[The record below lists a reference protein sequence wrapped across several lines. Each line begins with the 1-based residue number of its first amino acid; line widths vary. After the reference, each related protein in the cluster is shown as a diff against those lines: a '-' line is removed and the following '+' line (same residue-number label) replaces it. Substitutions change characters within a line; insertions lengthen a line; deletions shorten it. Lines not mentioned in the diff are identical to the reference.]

1 MKYLILVLSL
11 LIFGACQNQEN
22 KTENM
27 PYGLLISA
35 TYNIQK
41 HAAILKFYEPVS
53 QRIFLWADKS
63 GHKPYCYSKLSP
75 DEIPTEIS
83 ERDDVLD
90 IKQVKMLDI
99 LHDKPINVSKILVR
113 DPLAIGGTQTSKSIR
128 NLIDTWESDI
138 KYYESYLYD
147 SSLIVGKYYKIENDT
162 VVPYDLEISDE
173 TKLSLKSMLLDKQ
186 SDTNLPDTKQFDE
199 HVSQWANLLNQ
210 PIPKIKRIS
219 LDIEVE
225 SEIGRIPDPK
235 IAEKRITAVGF
246 EGSDGLKQVFVLRKS
261 GIEEGVNELLPGVK
275 IVFYEETK
283 EKEMILDTFELM
295 KKYPLLIT
303 YNGDGFDLPYLYN
316 RASRLGIDRQKN
328 PLYMM
333 RDSATLTDGVHLD
346 LYRTM
351 SNRAF
356 QIYAFGQKYSDFSL
370 NSVSKGLL
378 GEEKI
383 DYGVELNDLTLYQ
396 TAIYCQNDARLTY
409 NLTGFNNDLLMNLL
423 IVISRIARMP
433 IDDISR
439 MGVSQWIR
447 SLLYYEHRQNG
458 ILIPRRQELDNKSSN
473 VTNEAVIK
481 DKKFRGGL
489 VVEPVEGIHF
499 DVTVMDFASLYPSI
513 IKVKNLSYETVRCSH
528 DTCKKNTIPQT
539 NHWVCTKKNGL
550 TSVLIGSLRDLRV
563 NYYKNMAK
571 NDTLTVEEK
580 QLFTV
585 VSQALK
591 VILNASYGVMG
602 AEIFPL
608 YFLPAAEAT
617 TATGRHIIMDTIDKC
632 KESGIDVLYGDT
644 DSLFVKKPTSKQV
657 EDIITKAKMDHNVE
671 LEIEKEYRYVVLSG
685 RKKNYLGVTKNG
697 KVDVKG
703 LTGKKSHTPPFIK
716 TLFYELLDIL
726 SEIKTA
732 EEFKRAKNKISD
744 KISECARKVQA
755 KEIPLQDLAFNVMIS
770 KAPRDYTK
778 TIPQHIRAAK
788 QLESIREIKKGD
800 IISYVKIL
808 NKPGV
813 RPIEMARKSE
823 IDTSKY
829 MEFMESTLDQLTSS
843 MDLDFDTILG
853 KPKQTGL
860 EQFFWN

>member
-1 MKYLILVLSL
+1 MS
-11 LIFGACQNQEN
+11 NQLEKN
-22 KTENM
+22 EMENM

-35 TYNIQK
+35 TYNSQK
-41 HAAILKFYEPVS
+41 NAAVLKFYDPTS

-83 ERDDVLD
+83 ERDDVIE
-90 IKQVKMLDI
+90 IKQVKLLDI
-99 LHDKPINVSKILVR
+99 LNDKPINVSKIVVK
-113 DPLAIGGTQTSKSIR
+113 DPLAIGGTQTNKSIR

-147 SSLIVGKYYKIENDT
+147 NSLIVGKYYKIENDT
-162 VVPYDLEISDE
+162 IIPYDLEISDE
-173 TKLSLKSMLLDKQ
+173 TQLSLKNMLLDKQ
-186 SDTNLPDTKQFDE
+186 SDTNLPDPKQFDK
-199 HVSQWANLLNQ
+199 HVAQWANLLNQ
-210 PIPKIKRIS
+210 PIPKIKRVS
-219 LDIEVE
+219 MDIEVE
-225 SEIGRIPDPK
+225 SEVGRIPDPK
-235 IAEKRITAVGF
+235 IAEKKITAVGF
-246 EGSDGLKQVFVLRKS
+246 EGSDGLKQVFILRRS
-261 GIEEGVNELLPGVK
+261 GIDEGVNELLPGVK
-275 IVFYEETK
+275 IIFYDETK
-283 EKEMILDTFELM
+283 EKEMVLDTFELIE
-295 KKYPLLIT
+295 KYPLLIT

-316 RASRLGIDRQKN
+316 RANRLGIDRQKN

-356 QIYAFGQKYSDFSL
+356 QIYAFGQKYNDFSL
-370 NSVSKGLL
+370 NSVAKGLL
-378 GEEKI
+378 GEKKI
-383 DYGVELNDLTLYQ
+383 DYGVELGNLTLYQ
-396 TAIYCQNDARLTY
+396 TANYCQNDARITY

-423 IVISRIARMP
+423 VVISRIARMP

-458 ILIPRRQELDNKSSN
+458 ILIPRRQELDDKSSGVSN
-473 VTNEAVIK
+473 DAIIK

-489 VVEPVEGIHF
+489 VVEPKVGIHF

-528 DTCKKNTIPQT
+528 DECKKNTIPQT

-571 NDTLTVEEK
+571 KDTLTAEER

-617 TATGRHIIMDTIDKC
+617 TATGRHIILSTIDKC

-644 DSLFVKKPTSKQV
+644 DSLFVKKPTPKQI
-657 EDIITKAKMDHNVE
+657 EDIITRAKIDHNVE
-671 LEIEKEYRYVVLSG
+671 LEIDKEYRYVVLSS
-685 RKKNYLGVTKNG
+685 RKKNYLGVRKNG

-726 SEIKTA
+726 SEIKTI

-755 KEIPLQDLAFNVMIS
+755 KEIPLQDMAFKVMLS
-770 KAPRDYTK
+770 KALNEYTK

-813 RPIEMARKSE
+813 KPIEMARKSE
-823 IDTSKY
+823 IDSSKY
-829 MEFMESTLDQLTSS
+829 MEFMESMLDQLTSS

>member
-1 MKYLILVLSL
+1 M
-11 LIFGACQNQEN
+11 
-22 KTENM
+22 
-27 PYGLLISA
+27 
-35 TYNIQK
+35 
-41 HAAILKFYEPVS
+41 
-53 QRIFLWADKS
+53 
-63 GHKPYCYSKLSP
+63 
-75 DEIPTEIS
+75 
-83 ERDDVLD
+83 
-90 IKQVKMLDI
+90 DI
-99 LHDKPINVSKILVR
+99 LHDKPINVSKILVK

-147 SSLIVGKYYKIENDT
+147 NSLIVGKYYKIENDA

-261 GIEEGVNELLPGVK
+261 GIEEGVNELLPGVE

-396 TAIYCQNDARLTY
+396 TGKYCQNDARLTY
-409 NLTGFNNDLLMNLL
+409 NLTAFNNDLLMNLL

-528 DTCKKNTIPQT
+528 DACKKNTIPQT

-617 TATGRHIIMDTIDKC
+617 TATGRHIILDTINKC

-644 DSLFVKKPTSKQV
+644 DSLFVKKHTPKQV
-657 EDIITKAKMDHNVE
+657 EDIIVKAKMDHNVE

-726 SEIKTA
+726 SEIKTV
-732 EEFKRAKNKISD
+732 EEFDRAKNKISD
-744 KISECARKVQA
+744 KITECARKVQA
-755 KEIPLQDLAFNVMIS
+755 KEIPLKDLAFNVNLS
-770 KAPRDYTK
+770 KAPKEYTK
-778 TIPQHIRAAK
+778 TVPQHIRAAK

-800 IISYVKIL
+800 KISYVKIL

-829 MEFMESTLDQLTSS
+829 MEFMERTLDQLTSS

>member
-1 MKYLILVLSL
+1 MS
-11 LIFGACQNQEN
+11 NQQEEN

-35 TYNIQK
+35 AYNSQK
-41 HAAILKFYEPVS
+41 NAAILKFYEPVS

-83 ERDDVLD
+83 ERDDVID
-90 IKQVKMLDI
+90 IKQVKLMDV
-99 LHDKPINVSKILVR
+99 LHDKLIDVSKILVK

-147 SSLIVGKYYKIENDT
+147 SSLIVGKYYKIENDA

-261 GIEEGVNELLPGVK
+261 GIEEGVNELLPGVE

-396 TAIYCQNDARLTY
+396 TANYCQNDARLTY
-409 NLTGFNNDLLMNLL
+409 NLTAFNNDLLMNLL

-458 ILIPRRQELDNKSSN
+458 ILIPRRQELDNRSSN
-473 VTNEAVIK
+473 VVNEAIIK

-528 DTCKKNTIPQT
+528 DACKKNTIPQT

-571 NDTLTVEEK
+571 KDTLTVEEK

-617 TATGRHIIMDTIDKC
+617 TATGRHIILDTINKC

-744 KISECARKVQA
+744 KITECARKVQA

-778 TIPQHIRAAK
+778 TVPQHIRAAK

-800 IISYVKIL
+800 KISYVKIL

-829 MEFMESTLDQLTSS
+829 MEFMERTLDQLTSS

>member
-1 MKYLILVLSL
+1 MS
-11 LIFGACQNQEN
+11 NQQEEN

-35 TYNIQK
+35 TYNSQK
-41 HAAILKFYEPVS
+41 NAAILKFYEPVS

-83 ERDDVLD
+83 ERDDVIE
-90 IKQVKMLDI
+90 IKQVKLLDI
-99 LHDKPINVSKILVR
+99 LHDKPIDVSKILVK

-147 SSLIVGKYYKIENDT
+147 SSLIVGKYYKIENDA

-396 TAIYCQNDARLTY
+396 TANYCQNDARLTY
-409 NLTGFNNDLLMNLL
+409 NLTAFNNDLLMNLL

-458 ILIPRRQELDNKSSN
+458 ILIPRRQELDNRSSN
-473 VTNEAVIK
+473 VVNEAIIK

-528 DTCKKNTIPQT
+528 DACKKNTIPQT

-571 NDTLTVEEK
+571 KDTLTVEEK

-617 TATGRHIIMDTIDKC
+617 TATGRHIIMDTINKC

-644 DSLFVKKPTSKQV
+644 DSLFVKKPTPKQI

-744 KISECARKVQA
+744 KITECARKVQA

>member
-1 MKYLILVLSL
+1 MS
-11 LIFGACQNQEN
+11 NQLEKN
-22 KTENM
+22 EMENM

-35 TYNIQK
+35 TYNSQK
-41 HAAILKFYEPVS
+41 NAAVLKFYDPTS

-83 ERDDVLD
+83 ERDDVIE
-90 IKQVKMLDI
+90 IKQVKLLDI
-99 LHDKPINVSKILVR
+99 LNDKPIDVSKIIVK
-113 DPLAIGGTQTSKSIR
+113 DPLAIGGTQTNKSIR

-138 KYYESYLYD
+138 KYYENYLYD
-147 SSLIVGKYYKIENDT
+147 NSLIVGKYYKIENDAII
-162 VVPYDLEISDE
+162 PYDLEISDE
-173 TKLSLKSMLLDKQ
+173 TQLSLKNMLLDKQ
-186 SDTNLPDTKQFDE
+186 SDTNLPDPKQFDE
-199 HVSQWANLLNQ
+199 HVAQWANLLNQ
-210 PIPKIKRIS
+210 PIPKIKRVS
-219 LDIEVE
+219 MDIEVE
-225 SEIGRIPDPK
+225 SEVGRIPDPK
-235 IAEKRITAVGF
+235 TAEKKITAVGF
-246 EGSDGLKQVFVLRKS
+246 EGSDGLKQVFILRRS
-261 GIEEGVNELLPGVK
+261 GIEEGVNELLSGVK
-275 IVFYEETK
+275 IIFYDETK
-283 EKEMILDTFELM
+283 EREMILDTFELIE
-295 KKYPLLIT
+295 KYPLLIT

-316 RASRLGIDRQKN
+316 RANRLGIDRQKN

-370 NSVSKGLL
+370 NSVAKGLL
-378 GEEKI
+378 GEKKI
-383 DYGVELNDLTLYQ
+383 DYGVELGNLTLYQ
-396 TAIYCQNDARLTY
+396 TANYCQNDARITY

-458 ILIPRRQELDNKSSN
+458 ILIPRRQELDNRSSDVSN
-473 VTNEAVIK
+473 DAIIK

-489 VVEPVEGIHF
+489 VVEPQVGIHF

-528 DTCKKNTIPQT
+528 DECKKNTIPQT

-550 TSVLIGSLRDLRV
+550 TAVLIGSLRDLRV

-571 NDTLTVEEK
+571 KDTLTAEER

-617 TATGRHIIMDTIDKC
+617 TATGRHIILSTINKC

-644 DSLFVKKPTSKQV
+644 DSLFVKKPTPKQI
-657 EDIITKAKMDHNVE
+657 EDIITRAKIDHNVE
-671 LEIEKEYRYVVLSG
+671 LEIDKEYRYVVLSS

-726 SEIKTA
+726 SEIKTI
-732 EEFKRAKNKISD
+732 EEFERAKNKISD

-755 KEIPLQDLAFNVMIS
+755 KEIPLQDMAFKVMLS
-770 KAPRDYTK
+770 KALNEYTK

-813 RPIEMARKSE
+813 KPIEMARKSE
-823 IDTSKY
+823 IDSSKY
-829 MEFMESTLDQLTSS
+829 MEFMESMLDQLTSS

>member
-1 MKYLILVLSL
+1 MS
-11 LIFGACQNQEN
+11 NQQEEN

-35 TYNIQK
+35 TYNSQK
-41 HAAILKFYEPVS
+41 NAAILKFYEPVS

-83 ERDDVLD
+83 ERDDVID
-90 IKQVKMLDI
+90 IKQVKLMDI
-99 LHDKPINVSKILVR
+99 LHDKPIDVSKILVK

-147 SSLIVGKYYKIENDT
+147 SSLIVGKYYKIENDV

-356 QIYAFGQKYSDFSL
+356 QIYAFGQKYNDFSL

-396 TAIYCQNDARLTY
+396 TANYCQNDARLTY

-447 SLLYYEHRQNG
+447 SLLYYEHRKNG

-473 VTNEAVIK
+473 VANEAIIK

-489 VVEPVEGIHF
+489 VIEPKEGIHF

-528 DTCKKNTIPQT
+528 DECKKNTIPQT

-571 NDTLTVEEK
+571 KDTLTVEEK

-617 TATGRHIIMDTIDKC
+617 TATGRHIILSTINNC
-632 KESGIDVLYGDT
+632 KESGIEVLYGDT
-644 DSLFVKKPTSKQV
+644 DSLFVKKPTPKQI

-726 SEIKTA
+726 SEIKTVG
-732 EEFKRAKNKISD
+732 EFERAKNKISD
-744 KISECARKVQA
+744 KITECARKVQA

-778 TIPQHIRAAK
+778 TVPQHIRAAK

>member
-1 MKYLILVLSL
+1 MS
-11 LIFGACQNQEN
+11 NQQEEN

-83 ERDDVLD
+83 ERDDVIE
-90 IKQVKMLDI
+90 IKQVKLLDI
-99 LHDKPINVSKILVR
+99 LHDKPIDVSKILVQ

-147 SSLIVGKYYKIENDT
+147 SSLIVGKYYKIENDA

-186 SDTNLPDTKQFDE
+186 SDTNLPDPKQFDE

-396 TAIYCQNDARLTY
+396 TGKYCQNDARLTY
-409 NLTGFNNDLLMNLL
+409 NLTAFNNDLLMNLL

-458 ILIPRRQELDNKSSN
+458 ILIPRRQELDNRSSN
-473 VTNEAVIK
+473 VVNEAIIK

-528 DTCKKNTIPQT
+528 DACKKNTIPQT

-571 NDTLTVEEK
+571 KDTLTVEEK

-644 DSLFVKKPTSKQV
+644 DSLFVKNPTSKQIQ
-657 EDIITKAKMDHNVE
+657 EIINKAKIEHNVE
-671 LEIEKEYRYVVLSG
+671 LEIDKEYRYVVLSS
-685 RKKNYLGVTKNG
+685 RKKNYLGVSKNG

-703 LTGKKSHTPPFIK
+703 LTGKKSLYTLNLRIK
-716 TLFYELLDIL
+716 
-726 SEIKTA
+726 EINIFTNIMFFFRKMGRQGINK
-732 EEFKRAKNKISD
+732 FFFGGNKIVRFIREYDTIIIIVHFGPLQFSIRHTVEKAPSVGFSIVNLTYIMD
-744 KISECARKVQA
+744 SY
-755 KEIPLQDLAFNVMIS
+755 IPLILFA
-770 KAPRDYTK
+770 
-778 TIPQHIRAAK
+778 
-788 QLESIREIKKGD
+788 LER
-800 IISYVKIL
+800 V
-808 NKPGV
+808 
-813 RPIEMARKSE
+813 
-823 IDTSKY
+823 
-829 MEFMESTLDQLTSS
+829 
-843 MDLDFDTILG
+843 G
-853 KPKQTGL
+853 KPTGL
-860 EQFFWN
+860 KMFLN

>member
-1 MKYLILVLSL
+1 MS
-11 LIFGACQNQEN
+11 NQLE
-22 KTENM
+22 KTETENM

-35 TYNIQK
+35 AYNSQK
-41 HAAILKFYEPVS
+41 MAAVLKFYDPTS

-83 ERDDVLD
+83 ERDDVIE
-90 IKQVKMLDI
+90 IKQVKLLDI
-99 LHDKPINVSKILVR
+99 LNDKPINVSKIIVK
-113 DPLAIGGTQTSKSIR
+113 DPLAIGGTQTNKSIR

-147 SSLIVGKYYKIENDT
+147 NSLIVGKYYKIENDT
-162 VVPYDLEISDE
+162 IIPYDLEISDE
-173 TKLSLKSMLLDKQ
+173 TQLSLKNMLLDKQ
-186 SDTNLPDTKQFDE
+186 SDTNLPDPKQFDE
-199 HVSQWANLLNQ
+199 HVAQWANLLNQ
-210 PIPKIKRIS
+210 PIPKIKRVS
-219 LDIEVE
+219 MDIEVE
-225 SEIGRIPDPK
+225 SEVGRIPDPK
-235 IAEKRITAVGF
+235 IAEKKITAVGF
-246 EGSDGLKQVFVLRKS
+246 EGSDGLKQVFILRRS
-261 GIEEGVNELLPGVK
+261 GIDEGVNELLPGVK
-275 IVFYEETK
+275 IIFYDETK
-283 EKEMILDTFELM
+283 EKEMVLDTFELIE
-295 KKYPLLIT
+295 KYPLLIT

-316 RASRLGIDRQKN
+316 RANRLGIDRQKN

-370 NSVSKGLL
+370 NSVAKGLL
-378 GEEKI
+378 GEKKI
-383 DYGVELNDLTLYQ
+383 DYGVELGNLTLYQ
-396 TAIYCQNDARLTY
+396 TANYCQNDARITY
-409 NLTGFNNDLLMNLL
+409 NLTSFNNDLLMNLL

-458 ILIPRRQELDNKSSN
+458 ILIPRRQELDNRSSDVSN
-473 VTNEAVIK
+473 DAIIK

-489 VVEPVEGIHF
+489 VVEPQVGIHF

-528 DTCKKNTIPQT
+528 DECKKNTIPQT

-550 TSVLIGSLRDLRV
+550 TAVLIGSLRDLRV

-571 NDTLTVEEK
+571 KDTLTAEER

-617 TATGRHIIMDTIDKC
+617 TATGRHIILSTINKC

-644 DSLFVKKPTSKQV
+644 DSLFVKKPTPKQI
-657 EDIITKAKMDHNVE
+657 EDIITRAKIDHNVE
-671 LEIEKEYRYVVLSG
+671 LEIDKEYRYVVLSS

-726 SEIKTA
+726 SEIKTI
-732 EEFKRAKNKISD
+732 EEFERAKNKISD

-755 KEIPLQDLAFNVMIS
+755 KEIPLQDMAFKVMLS
-770 KAPRDYTK
+770 KALNEYTK

-800 IISYVKIL
+800 IISYVKIV

-813 RPIEMARKSE
+813 KPIEMARKSE
-823 IDTSKY
+823 IDSSKY
-829 MEFMESTLDQLTSS
+829 MEFMESMLDQITSS

>member
-1 MKYLILVLSL
+1 MS
-11 LIFGACQNQEN
+11 NQLE
-22 KTENM
+22 KTETENM

-35 TYNIQK
+35 TYNSQK
-41 HAAILKFYEPVS
+41 NAAVLKFYEPTS

-83 ERDDVLD
+83 ERDDVIE
-90 IKQVKMLDI
+90 IKQVKLLDI
-99 LHDKPINVSKILVR
+99 LNDKPINVSKIVVK
-113 DPLAIGGTQTSKSIR
+113 DPLAIGGTQTNKSIR

-138 KYYESYLYD
+138 KYYENYLYD
-147 SSLIVGKYYKIENDT
+147 NSLIVGKYYKIENDT
-162 VVPYDLEISDE
+162 IIPYDLEISDE
-173 TKLSLKSMLLDKQ
+173 TQLSLKNMLLDKQ

-199 HVSQWANLLNQ
+199 HVAQWANLLNQ
-210 PIPKIKRIS
+210 PIPKIKRVS
-219 LDIEVE
+219 MDIEVE
-225 SEIGRIPDPK
+225 SEVSRIPDPMT
-235 IAEKRITAVGF
+235 AEKKITAVGF
-246 EGSDGLKQVFVLRKS
+246 EGSDGLKQVFILRRS
-261 GIEEGVNELLPGVK
+261 GIEEGVNELLSGVK
-275 IVFYEETK
+275 IIFYDETK
-283 EKEMILDTFELM
+283 EKEMILDTFELIE
-295 KKYPLLIT
+295 KYPLLIT

-316 RASRLGIDRQKN
+316 RAGRLGIDRQKN

-383 DYGVELNDLTLYQ
+383 DYGIALDDLTLYQ
-396 TAIYCQNDARLTY
+396 TAKYCQNDARLTY
-409 NLTGFNNDLLMNLL
+409 NLTSFNNDLLMNLL
-423 IVISRIARMP
+423 VVISRIARMP

-447 SLLYYEHRQNG
+447 SLLYYEHRNNG
-458 ILIPRRQELDNKSSN
+458 ILIPRRQELENKSSG
-473 VTNEAVIK
+473 VVNEAIIK

-528 DTCKKNTIPQT
+528 EECKKNSIPQT
-539 NHWVCTKKNGL
+539 NHWVCAKKNGI

-563 NYYKNMAK
+563 NYYKNMSK
-571 NDTLTVEEK
+571 KDTLTVEEK

-617 TATGRHIIMDTIDKC
+617 TATGRHIILSTIENC
-632 KESGIDVLYGDT
+632 KKSGIDVLYGDT
-644 DSLFVKKPTSKQV
+644 DSLFVKKPTTKQID
-657 EDIITKAKMDHNVE
+657 DIITKAKVEHNVE
-671 LEIEKEYRYVVLSG
+671 LEVEKEYRYVVLSG

-716 TLFYELLDIL
+716 SLFYELLDIL

-732 EEFKRAKNKISD
+732 DEFDRAKNKISD
-744 KISECARKVQA
+744 KIAECARKVQA
-755 KEIPLQDLAFNVMIS
+755 KEIPLKDLAFNVMIS
-770 KAPRDYTK
+770 KAPADYVK

-813 RPIEMARKSE
+813 KPIEMARTSE
-823 IDTSKY
+823 IDSSKY

-843 MDLDFDTILG
+843 MNLDFDVILG

>member
-1 MKYLILVLSL
+1 MS
-11 LIFGACQNQEN
+11 NQQEEN

-35 TYNIQK
+35 TYNSQK
-41 HAAILKFYEPVS
+41 NAAILKFYEPVS
-53 QRIFLWADKS
+53 KRIFLWTDKS

-83 ERDDVLD
+83 ERDDVIE
-90 IKQVKMLDI
+90 IKQVKLLDI
-99 LHDKPINVSKILVR
+99 LHDKPIDVSKILVK

-138 KYYESYLYD
+138 KYYETYLYD
-147 SSLIVGKYYKIENDT
+147 SSLIVGKYYKIENDA

-261 GIEEGVNELLPGVK
+261 GIKEGVNELLPGVK

-295 KKYPLLIT
+295 EKYPLLIT

-396 TAIYCQNDARLTY
+396 TANYCQNDARLTY

-458 ILIPRRQELDNKSSN
+458 ILIPRRQELDNRSSN
-473 VTNEAVIK
+473 VVNEAVIK

-489 VVEPVEGIHF
+489 VVEPEEGIHF

-528 DTCKKNTIPQT
+528 DACKKNTIPQT

-571 NDTLTVEEK
+571 KDTLTVEEK

-617 TATGRHIIMDTIDKC
+617 TATGRHIILDTIDKC

-644 DSLFVKKPTSKQV
+644 DSLFVKKPTPKQI

-716 TLFYELLDIL
+716 TLFYELLDVL
-726 SEIKTA
+726 SEIKTV

-778 TIPQHIRAAK
+778 TVPQHIRAAK

>member
-1 MKYLILVLSL
+1 MS
-11 LIFGACQNQEN
+11 NQQEEN

-83 ERDDVLD
+83 ERDDVIE
-90 IKQVKMLDI
+90 IKQVKLLDI
-99 LHDKPINVSKILVR
+99 LHDKPIDVSKILVK

-147 SSLIVGKYYKIENDT
+147 SSLIVGKYYKIENDA

-383 DYGVELNDLTLYQ
+383 DYGVELDDLTLYQ
-396 TAIYCQNDARLTY
+396 TANYCQNDARLTY
-409 NLTGFNNDLLMNLL
+409 NLTAFNNDLLMNLL

-458 ILIPRRQELDNKSSN
+458 ILIPRRQELDDKSSN
-473 VTNEAVIK
+473 VINEAVIK

-528 DTCKKNTIPQT
+528 DACKKNTIPQT

-571 NDTLTVEEK
+571 KDTLTVEEK

-644 DSLFVKKPTSKQV
+644 DSLFVKKPTSKQI

-744 KISECARKVQA
+744 KITECARKVQA

>member
-1 MKYLILVLSL
+1 MS
-11 LIFGACQNQEN
+11 NQQEEN
-22 KTENM
+22 ETENM

-41 HAAILKFYEPVS
+41 NAAILKFYEPVS

-75 DEIPTEIS
+75 DEIPTEIA
-83 ERDDVLD
+83 ERDDVIE
-90 IKQVKMLDI
+90 IKQVKLLDI
-99 LHDKPINVSKILVR
+99 LHDKPINVSKILVQ

-147 SSLIVGKYYKIENDT
+147 SSLIVGKYYKIENDA
-162 VVPYDLEISDE
+162 VIPYDLEISDE

-235 IAEKRITAVGF
+235 IAEKRITVVGF

-275 IVFYEETK
+275 IIFYEETK

-333 RDSATLTDGVHLD
+333 RESATLTDGVHLD

-396 TAIYCQNDARLTY
+396 TANYCQNDARLTY

-447 SLLYYEHRQNG
+447 SLLYYEHRRNG

-473 VTNEAVIK
+473 VINEAVIK

-617 TATGRHIIMDTIDKC
+617 TATGRHIIMDTINKC

-644 DSLFVKKPTSKQV
+644 DSLFVKNPTSKQV

-744 KISECARKVQA
+744 KITECARKVQA

-770 KAPRDYTK
+770 KAPKDYTK
-778 TIPQHIRAAK
+778 TVPQHIRAAK

-800 IISYVKIL
+800 IISYIKIL

-813 RPIEMARKSE
+813 RPVEMARKSE

>member
-1 MKYLILVLSL
+1 MS
-11 LIFGACQNQEN
+11 NQQEEN

-35 TYNIQK
+35 TYNSRK
-41 HAAILKFYEPVS
+41 NAAILKFYEPVS
-53 QRIFLWADKS
+53 QKIFLWADKS

-83 ERDDVLD
+83 ERDDVID
-90 IKQVKMLDI
+90 IKQVKLLAI
-99 LHDKPINVSKILVR
+99 LHDKPINVSKILVK

-138 KYYESYLYD
+138 KYYETYLYD
-147 SSLIVGKYYKIENDT
+147 SSLIVGKYYKIENDA

-173 TKLSLKSMLLDKQ
+173 TKLSLKTMLLDKQ

-396 TAIYCQNDARLTY
+396 TANYCQNDARLTY

-458 ILIPRRQELDNKSSN
+458 ILIPRRQELDNRSSN
-473 VTNEAVIK
+473 VLNDAVIK

-489 VVEPVEGIHF
+489 VVEPEEGIHF

-528 DTCKKNTIPQT
+528 DACKKNTIPQT

-571 NDTLTVEEK
+571 KDTLTVEEK

-617 TATGRHIIMDTIDKC
+617 TATGRHIILDTIDKC
-632 KESGIDVLYGDT
+632 KESGIGVLYGDT
-644 DSLFVKKPTSKQV
+644 DSLFVKKPTPKQI
-657 EDIITKAKMDHNVE
+657 EDIIIKAKMDHNVE

-813 RPIEMARKSE
+813 IPIEMARKSE

>member
-1 MKYLILVLSL
+1 
-11 LIFGACQNQEN
+11 
-22 KTENM
+22 
-27 PYGLLISA
+27 
-35 TYNIQK
+35 
-41 HAAILKFYEPVS
+41 
-53 QRIFLWADKS
+53 
-63 GHKPYCYSKLSP
+63 
-75 DEIPTEIS
+75 
-83 ERDDVLD
+83 
-90 IKQVKMLDI
+90 
-99 LHDKPINVSKILVR
+99 LHDKPINVSKILVQ

-261 GIEEGVNELLPGVK
+261 GVEEGVNELLPGVK

-283 EKEMILDTFELM
+283 EKEMIIDTFELM

-396 TAIYCQNDARLTY
+396 TANYCQNDARLTY

-458 ILIPRRQELDNKSSN
+458 ILIPRRLELDNRSSN
-473 VTNEAVIK
+473 VVNEAVIK
-481 DKKFRGGL
+481 DIKFRGCL

-528 DTCKKNTIPQT
+528 DACKKNTIPQT

-563 NYYKNMAK
+563 NYYKNMAN

-617 TATGRHIIMDTIDKC
+617 TATGRHIIMDTINKC

-644 DSLFVKKPTSKQV
+644 DSLFVKKPTSKQI

-726 SEIKTA
+726 SEIKSV

-744 KISECARKVQA
+744 KIAECARKVQA
-755 KEIPLQDLAFNVMIS
+755 KEIPLQDLAFNVNLS
-770 KAPRDYTK
+770 KAPKEYTK
-778 TIPQHIRAAK
+778 TVPQHIRAAK

-800 IISYVKIL
+800 KISYVKIL

-829 MEFMESTLDQLTSS
+829 MEFMESTLDQITSS
-843 MDLDFDTILG
+843 MNLDFDTILG

-860 EQFFWN
+860 DQFFWN

>member
-1 MKYLILVLSL
+1 MS
-11 LIFGACQNQEN
+11 NQQEEN

-99 LHDKPINVSKILVR
+99 LHDKPIDVSKILVQ

-147 SSLIVGKYYKIENDT
+147 SSLIVGKYYKIENDA

-396 TAIYCQNDARLTY
+396 TANYCQNDARLTY

-473 VTNEAVIK
+473 VINEAVIK

-528 DTCKKNTIPQT
+528 DACKKNTIPQT

-571 NDTLTVEEK
+571 KDTLTVEEK

-644 DSLFVKKPTSKQV
+644 DSLFVKKPTSKQI

-744 KISECARKVQA
+744 KITECARKVQA

-770 KAPRDYTK
+770 KAPKDYTK
-778 TIPQHIRAAK
+778 TVPQHIRAAK

>member
-1 MKYLILVLSL
+1 MS
-11 LIFGACQNQEN
+11 NQLEKN
-22 KTENM
+22 EMENM

-35 TYNIQK
+35 TYNSQK
-41 HAAILKFYEPVS
+41 NAAVLKFYDPTS

-83 ERDDVLD
+83 ERDDVIE
-90 IKQVKMLDI
+90 IKQVKLLDI
-99 LHDKPINVSKILVR
+99 LNDKPIDVSKIIVK
-113 DPLAIGGTQTSKSIR
+113 DPLAIGGTQTNKSIR

-147 SSLIVGKYYKIENDT
+147 NSLIVGKYYKIENDT
-162 VVPYDLEISDE
+162 IIPYDLEISDE
-173 TKLSLKSMLLDKQ
+173 TQLSLKNMLLDKQ
-186 SDTNLPDTKQFDE
+186 SDTNLPDPKQFDE
-199 HVSQWANLLNQ
+199 HVAQWANLLNQ
-210 PIPKIKRIS
+210 PIPKIKRVS

-225 SEIGRIPDPK
+225 SEVGRIPDPK
-235 IAEKRITAVGF
+235 TAEKKITAVGF
-246 EGSDGLKQVFVLRKS
+246 EGSDGLKQVFILRRS
-261 GIEEGVNELLPGVK
+261 GIDEGVNELLPGVK
-275 IVFYEETK
+275 IIFYDETK
-283 EKEMILDTFELM
+283 EKEMVLDTFELIE
-295 KKYPLLIT
+295 KYPLLIT

-316 RASRLGIDRQKN
+316 RANRLGIDRQKN

-356 QIYAFGQKYSDFSL
+356 QIYAFGQKYNDFSL
-370 NSVSKGLL
+370 NSVAKGLL
-378 GEEKI
+378 GEKKI
-383 DYGVELNDLTLYQ
+383 DYGVELGNLTLYQ
-396 TAIYCQNDARLTY
+396 TANYCQNDARITY

-423 IVISRIARMP
+423 VVISRIARMP

-458 ILIPRRQELDNKSSN
+458 ILIPRRQELDDKSSGVSN
-473 VTNEAVIK
+473 DAIIK

-489 VVEPVEGIHF
+489 VVEPKVGIHF

-528 DTCKKNTIPQT
+528 DECKKNTIPQT

-571 NDTLTVEEK
+571 KDTLTAEER

-617 TATGRHIIMDTIDKC
+617 TATGRHIILSTINKC

-644 DSLFVKKPTSKQV
+644 DSLFVKKPTPKQI
-657 EDIITKAKMDHNVE
+657 EDIITRAKIDHNVE
-671 LEIEKEYRYVVLSG
+671 LEIDKEYRYVVLSS

-726 SEIKTA
+726 SEIKTI
-732 EEFKRAKNKISD
+732 EEFERAKNKISD

-755 KEIPLQDLAFNVMIS
+755 KEIPLQDMAFKVMLS
-770 KAPRDYTK
+770 KALNEYTK

-813 RPIEMARKSE
+813 KPIEMARKSE
-823 IDTSKY
+823 IDSSKY
-829 MEFMESTLDQLTSS
+829 MEFMESMLDQLTSS

>member
-1 MKYLILVLSL
+1 MSS
-11 LIFGACQNQEN
+11 NQEEN
-22 KTENM
+22 KVEKM
-27 PYGLLISA
+27 SHGLLISA
-35 TYNIQK
+35 TYRNQK
-41 HAAILKFYEPVS
+41 AVLKFYDSES
-53 QRIFLWADKS
+53 ERIFLWTDMT
-63 GHKPYCYSKLSP
+63 GHKPYCYTKLGP
-75 DEIPTEIS
+75 EDIPNEIS
-83 ERDDVLD
+83 ERDDVIE
-90 IKQVKMLDI
+90 IKQTELLDI
-99 LHDKPINVSKILVR
+99 LQDKPITVSKILVK
-113 DPLAIGGTQTSKSIR
+113 DPLAIGGTQTNKSIR

-147 SSLIVGKYYKIENDT
+147 NSLIVGKYYKIENNT
-162 VVPYDLEISDE
+162 VIPYDLEISDE
-173 TKLSLKSMLLDKQ
+173 TKTSLKDMLLDKQ

-199 HVSQWANLLNQ
+199 HVSRWANLLNQ
-210 PIPKIKRIS
+210 PIPKIKRMS

-235 IAEKRITAVGF
+235 VAEKKITAVGF
-246 EGSDGLKQVFVLRKS
+246 EGSDGLKQIFVLRRN
-261 GIEEGVNELLPGVK
+261 GVEEGVNELLPGVK
-275 IVFYEETK
+275 IIFYDETK
-283 EKEMILDTFELM
+283 EREMILDTFELM

-316 RASRLGIDRQKN
+316 RAGRLGIERQKN

-356 QIYAFGQKYSDFSL
+356 QIYAFGQKYNDFSL

-383 DYGVELNDLTLYQ
+383 DYGISLDDLTLYQ
-396 TAIYCQNDARLTY
+396 TAKYCQNDARLTY
-409 NLTGFNNDLLMNLL
+409 NLTSFNNDLLMNLL

-447 SLLYYEHRQNG
+447 SLLYYEHRNNE
-458 ILIPRRQELDNKSSN
+458 ILIPRRQELENKSSD
-473 VTNEAVIK
+473 VVNEAIIK

-489 VVEPVEGIHF
+489 VVEPEEGIHF

-513 IKVKNLSYETVRCSH
+513 IKVKNLSYETVRCTH
-528 DTCKKNTIPQT
+528 EECKKNSIPQT
-539 NHWVCTKKNGL
+539 NHWVCTKKNGI

-563 NYYKNMAK
+563 NYYKNMSK
-571 NDTLTVEEK
+571 KDTITVEEK

-617 TATGRHIIMDTIDKC
+617 TATGRHIILSTIEDC
-632 KESGIDVLYGDT
+632 KKSGIGVLYGDT
-644 DSLFVKKPTSKQV
+644 DSLFVKKPTTKQID
-657 EDIITKAKMDHNVE
+657 DIITKAKVEHNVE
-671 LEIEKEYRYVVLSG
+671 LEVEKEYRYVVLSG

-716 TLFYELLDIL
+716 SLFYELLDIL
-726 SEIKTA
+726 SEIKTVD
-732 EEFKRAKNKISD
+732 EFDRAKNKISD
-744 KISECARKVQA
+744 KIAECARKVQA
-755 KEIPLQDLAFNVMIS
+755 KEIPLKDLAFNVMMS
-770 KAPRDYTK
+770 KAPADYVK
-778 TIPQHIRAAK
+778 TIPQHVRAAK

-813 RPIEMARKSE
+813 KPIEMARTSE
-823 IDTSKY
+823 IDSSKY

-843 MDLDFDTILG
+843 MNLDFDVILG

>member
-1 MKYLILVLSL
+1 MS
-11 LIFGACQNQEN
+11 NQQEEN

-35 TYNIQK
+35 TYNSRK
-41 HAAILKFYEPVS
+41 NAAILKFYEPVS
-53 QRIFLWADKS
+53 QKIFLWADKS

-83 ERDDVLD
+83 ERDDVIE
-90 IKQVKMLDI
+90 IKQVKLLDI
-99 LHDKPINVSKILVR
+99 LHDKPINVSKILVK

-138 KYYESYLYD
+138 KYYETYLYD
-147 SSLIVGKYYKIENDT
+147 SSLIVGKYYKIENDA

-173 TKLSLKSMLLDKQ
+173 TKLSLKTMLLDKQ

-261 GIEEGVNELLPGVK
+261 GIKEGVNELLPGVK

-316 RASRLGIDRQKN
+316 RANRLGIDRQKN

-396 TAIYCQNDARLTY
+396 TANYCQNDARLTY

-458 ILIPRRQELDNKSSN
+458 ILIPRRQELDNRSSN
-473 VTNEAVIK
+473 VLNDAVIK

-489 VVEPVEGIHF
+489 VVEPEEGIHF

-571 NDTLTVEEK
+571 KDTLTVEEK

-617 TATGRHIIMDTIDKC
+617 TATGRHIILDTIDKC
-632 KESGIDVLYGDT
+632 KESGIGVLYGDT
-644 DSLFVKKPTSKQV
+644 DSLFVKKPTPKQV